1 MIETLRPL
9 GVLQVYSSIMV
20 KWLITLLVALLVLS
34 LVAPRLS
41 RYGLGRLPGDLR
53 VPLRGRMYYLPFAT
67 TVLLSLAV
75 WGIGRLL

>member
-1 MIETLRPL
+1 
-9 GVLQVYSSIMV
+9 MV
-20 KWLITLLVALLVLS
+20 KWLITLFVALFVLS

>member
-1 MIETLRPL
+1 MRPL

-20 KWLITLLVALLVLS
+20 KWLITVLVALLVLS

-53 VPLRGRMYYLPFAT
+53 IPLRGRMYYLPFAT